1 MMYIK
6 DFESLFNSPAT
17 LLENRKNSFT
27 KVFKGAIDVEPARM
41 QEICNGTKKLLKIRL
56 IFSLYN
62 NKQLVASL
70 SFYLIN

>member
-1 MMYIK
+1 MYIK
-6 DFESLFNSPAT
+6 DFESLFNSLTT
-17 LLENRKNSFT
+17 LLENIKNSFT
-27 KVFKGAIDVEPARM
+27 KVFKGEIDVEPTRK
-41 QEICNGTKKLLKIRL
+41 QEICTRTTKLLKIRL